1 MTAAVGQKQP
11 PTFASATAELAST
24 PDAKARK
31 PVTAPKKSENADIQ
45 LSALGEKIM
54 KVTTLI
60 LALLAL
66 ALGTGTAIVVSV
78 QTQPVVACGS
88 PNC

>member
-1 MTAAVGQKQP
+1 MN
-11 PTFASATAELAST
+11 E
-24 PDAKARK
+24 ARR
-31 PVTAPKKSENADIQ
+31 APKKSENAYIRY
-45 LSALGEKIM
+45 LLCGKKIM

-66 ALGTGTAIVVSV
+66 ALGVGTAIVGSV